1 MKTRTKV
8 HLILSG
14 LLMIATGIIIICDP
28 TGALV
33 SLAWLYGILTLISGV
48 SSLVYYIG
56 GARYTLG
63 GSGVLFR
70 GIIDIVLGIVFLL
83 NKYLMAGILPV
94 LFAIWLTAFGIE
106 RIARAADMFR
116 MRYKGR
122 WPMMIIGVV
131 STATGVV
138 ALFSPVIGE
147 AVLSVILGVGFI
159 LQGIGYLLLLI
170 DVKKL
175 QRKVDLSDKDEYI
188 VD

>member
-28 TGALV
+28 SGALV
-33 SLAWLYGILTLISGV
+33 SLAWLYGVLTLISGV
-48 SSLVYYIG
+48 SSIVYYVG

-63 GSGVLFR
+63 GSGILFR
-70 GIIDIVLGIVFLL
+70 GIIDVVLGVVFLL

-94 LFAIWLTAFGIE
+94 LFALWLTAFGIE
-106 RIARAADMFR
+106 RIARAVDMYRARF
-116 MRYKGR
+116 KG
-122 WPMMIIGVV
+122 WWAMLAIGIV

-138 ALFSPVIGE
+138 ALFSP
-147 AVLSVILGVGFI
+147 ALSATVLSVILGIGFI
-159 LQGIGYLLLLI
+159 VQGIGYLLLLI
-170 DVKKL
+170 DLKKL
-175 QRKVDLSDKDEYI
+175 QRKIDLSDKDEYI